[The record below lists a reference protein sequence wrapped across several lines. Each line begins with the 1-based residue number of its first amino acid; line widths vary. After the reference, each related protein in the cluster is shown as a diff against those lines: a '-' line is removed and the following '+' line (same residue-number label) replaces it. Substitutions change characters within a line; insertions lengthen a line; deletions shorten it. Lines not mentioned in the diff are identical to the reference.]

1 MGLDLHSVF
10 PSIAWILIV
19 CYFGWLC
26 VRVPKW
32 VSIVT
37 GFHLKHSLL
46 TTHSWFIVA
55 SSTILG
61 STAAFIVSRNLLHS
75 YVTRLVAGDSRFTAL
90 ALTLKHDGIKLLIMI
105 RLCPLPYSLSNG
117 ALSTIPTVHWSSFM
131 LATALVSPKLL
142 LHVFIGA
149 QWAKLA
155 DKGNKMD
162 AKTRALSYLSIA
174 IGMFFGIAT
183 GYIIYGQTKKRARE
197 LEELERAEGGVLR
210 DEYEDDPDLVE
221 SEGWLREETDDISLR
236 DAWGDEDDYMD
247 ADDGDP
253 ARGSVSP
260 KEDEEA
266 APGGSTSNLL

>member
-1 MGLDLHSVF
+1 
-10 PSIAWILIV
+10 
-19 CYFGWLC
+19 
-26 VRVPKW
+26 
-32 VSIVT
+32 
-37 GFHLKHSLL
+37 
-46 TTHSWFIVA
+46 VA

-75 YVTRLVAGDSRFTAL
+75 YVTRLVAGDPRFTAL

-117 ALSTIPTVHWSSFM
+117 ALSTIPTINWSTFM

-142 LHVFIGA
+142 LHVFIGS

-197 LEELERAEGGVLR
+197 LEELERAEGGGTLR
-210 DEYEDDPDLVE
+210 AEYEDDPDLVE
-221 SEGWLREETDDISLR
+221 AEGWLREEDDDISLR
-236 DAWGDEDDYMD
+236 DAWGDDDDYMD
-247 ADDGDP
+247 ASDGGP
-253 ARGSVSP
+253 ASGSVSP
-260 KEDEEA
+260 KEDEEV
-266 APGGSTSNLL
+266 APARSTSSLL